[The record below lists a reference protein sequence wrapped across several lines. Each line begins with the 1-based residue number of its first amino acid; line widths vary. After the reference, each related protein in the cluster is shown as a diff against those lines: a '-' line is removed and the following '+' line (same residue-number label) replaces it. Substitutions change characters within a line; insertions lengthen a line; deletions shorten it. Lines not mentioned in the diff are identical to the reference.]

1 MFKTDYTGL
10 VRNKTFCRRQFFR
23 QSLLA
28 GTLLVPGG
36 LFALRGFPIK
46 LTFKI
51 AFPAGKTIADYNREM
66 SLWIDQARFT
76 TGIEKMMADGSI
88 RAKVPVALKP
98 DENLVYSYIFA
109 DIRSLNR
116 FRDLVTDC
124 SFDKAS
130 REALG
135 YKSDT
140 SISLG

>member
-1 MFKTDYTGL
+1 M
-10 VRNKTFCRRQFFR
+10 
-23 QSLLA
+23 

-51 AFPAGKTIADYNREM
+51 AFPSGKTIADYNREM
-66 SLWIDQARFT
+66 SLWLDQARFAA
-76 TGIEKMMADGSI
+76 GIDKMMATGLI
-88 RAKVPVALKP
+88 RSKFPVSLNP
-98 DENLVYSYIFA
+98 DENLVYSYVFS
-109 DIRSLNR
+109 DIRALNR

-124 SFDKAS
+124 SFNKES

-135 YKSDT
+135 YKSDI

>member
-1 MFKTDYTGL
+1 MFKTDYTGQ

-23 QSLLA
+23 QSLLM

-51 AFPAGKTIADYNREM
+51 GFPSGKTIADYNREM
-66 SLWIDQARFT
+66 SLWIDQTRFT
-76 TGIEKMMADGSI
+76 AGVEKMIANGSI
-88 RAKVPVALKP
+88 RTKVPVALKP
-98 DENLVYSYIFA
+98 DEHLVYSYVFT
-109 DIRSLNR
+109 DIRALNR

-124 SFDKAS
+124 SFNKES

-135 YKSDT
+135 YRSDI